1 MSMNIFGTKLQQ
13 GRHYMTLWPRRPELN
28 SMFPENRVI
37 KATEFALK
45 VIPALAVL
53 SVMVQFQFGE
63 LHYWPSVMAS
73 VLFLLSL
80 PLQGY
85 YWLGQRADTRLP
97 PSLAT
102 WYREI
107 NGKMNEQGGQRQ
119 LVARPRYE
127 ELADTLNAAFKQLDK
142 SFLSE

>member
-53 SVMVQFQFGE
+53 SVMLQFQFGE
-63 LHYWPSVMAS
+63 LRSTWNIMQSGSARYRKFMVRNLVRRALEDVWKK
-73 VLFLLSL
+73 
-80 PLQGY
+80 
-85 YWLGQRADTRLP
+85 LGR
-97 PSLAT
+97 
-102 WYREI
+102 
-107 NGKMNEQGGQRQ
+107 
-119 LVARPRYE
+119 
-127 ELADTLNAAFKQLDK
+127 
-142 SFLSE
+142 

>member
-37 KATEFALK
+37 RATEFALK

-53 SVMVQFQFGE
+53 SVMLQFQFGE
-63 LHYWPSVMAS
+63 QHYWPSVMTS

-85 YWLGQRADTRLP
+85 YWLGRRSETLLP
-97 PSLAT
+97 PTLAT
-102 WYREI
+102 WYRQI
-107 NGKMNEQGGQRQ
+107 NGRMNEAGPVRH
-119 LVARPRYE
+119 LVTKPRYQ
-127 ELADTLNAAFKQLDK
+127 ELAETLKAAFEQLDK
-142 SFLSE
+142 SFLYE